1 MAESKERRKAPRKAI
16 QATPRPDTGLATSS
30 EDTRRRIAEAAYFRA
45 KERNFEP
52 GGPAKYQVKDTSTAL
67 GFARDHGLRL
77 PVSEEVD
84 RLFQAMVDHRDGD
97 LDHSAVILELQRMNS
112 GGDSTA

>member
-30 EDTRRRIAEAAYFRA
+30 EETRRRIAEAAYFRA

-52 GGPAKYQVKDTSTAL
+52 GHELEDWVEAE
-67 GFARDHGLRL
+67 
-77 PVSEEVD
+77 SEVMGRINGAD
-84 RLFQAMVDHRDGD
+84 R
-97 LDHSAVILELQRMNS
+97 
-112 GGDSTA
+112 

>member
-16 QATPRPDTGLATSS
+16 QATPVPDTRDPRVETAG

-52 GGPAKYQVKDTSTAL
+52 GHELEDWVEAE
-67 GFARDHGLRL
+67 
-77 PVSEEVD
+77 SEVMGRVNGSE
-84 RLFQAMVDHRDGD
+84 R
-97 LDHSAVILELQRMNS
+97 
-112 GGDSTA
+112 